1 MTKKDE
7 SKPVQN
13 RDNEQENAEGYP
25 LYPPKDDIYNRFKEE
40 QNLDPE
46 DPTRLKEDIPAI
58 DPETLDNPELDEDDM
73 DVPELDFNILH
84 TDLDIPGAD
93 LDDQQEEIGSEDE
106 ENNYY
111 SIGGDNHHDLEE
123 DEGLFEDDEV

>member
-1 MTKKDE
+1 MKKKD
-7 SKPVQN
+7 SNNPGNDKD
-13 RDNEQENAEGYP
+13 RDDNLDNEGYP

-40 QNLDPE
+40 QDIDPE
-46 DPTRLKEDIPAI
+46 DPTRLKEDIPEI
-58 DPETLDNPELDEDDM
+58 EQDTDE
-73 DVPELDFNILH
+73 VPELDFDILH

-93 LDDQQEEIGSEDE
+93 LDDDQEDIGSEDE

-123 DEGLFEDDEV
+123 DEGLLDEEI